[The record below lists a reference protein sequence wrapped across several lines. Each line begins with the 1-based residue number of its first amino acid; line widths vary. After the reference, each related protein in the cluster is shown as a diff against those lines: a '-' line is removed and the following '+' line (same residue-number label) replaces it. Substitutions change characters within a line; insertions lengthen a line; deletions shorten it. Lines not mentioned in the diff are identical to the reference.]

1 MACCLASWLS
11 PDLWGLLFPWE
22 PHEDQA
28 CHSQFSKA
36 SSAATSQA
44 VLVLSVIKLVGRLLW
59 LAFLPVIGLI
69 SDLNTDGVGVLA
81 TRLLGLTLLL
91 VIAAVW

>member
-1 MACCLASWLS
+1 M
-11 PDLWGLLFPWE
+11 
-22 PHEDQA
+22 
-28 CHSQFSKA
+28 
-36 SSAATSQA
+36 
-44 VLVLSVIKLVGRLLW
+44 LSVIKLVGRLLW